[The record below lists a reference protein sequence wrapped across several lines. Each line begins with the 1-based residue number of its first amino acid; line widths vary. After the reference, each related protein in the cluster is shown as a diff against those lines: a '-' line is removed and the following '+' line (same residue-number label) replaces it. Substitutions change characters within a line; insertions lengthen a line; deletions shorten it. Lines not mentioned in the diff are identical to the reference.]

1 MPSIAELYTT
11 KNIKT
16 YWDARK
22 QEETKYVGIDELFG
36 SRKQL
41 EDTIDSVSGKSG
53 YTPALLLNSPDS
65 KTVYRERG
73 EITVEQKKIPFF
85 KEGMQVD
92 EKHIIELMKLEGNPN
107 RALVQMVYDRMF
119 NDSYQLYLSSRM
131 TREIMVNQ
139 LLSQGKV
146 SFASNGAAFTA
157 TYNITKETD
166 LAGTAKWSDL
176 ENSDP
181 LKDIRKMKKDAKIN
195 GVARAM
201 CSPTTFDYIVN
212 NAKIKKLLVNP
223 WGGADVSDAD
233 VLNLIYART
242 NVRLYVNDTYYMKD
256 DKSDAQIFPDNIIS
270 LFPIGKLGDIV
281 FSVTPEERVLLNTPN
296 VATVSIVDDGVA
308 IVETV
313 DPDAVSI
320 QTKIAMRCLPALD
333 IFPDQIVTL
342 KVA

>member
-139 LLSQGKV
+139 LLSEGKV

>member
-139 LLSQGKV
+139 LLSEGKV

-157 TYNITKETD
+157 TYKITKETD

-176 ENSDP
+176 ANSDP

-195 GVARAM
+195 GDARAM

-212 NAKIKKLLVNP
+212 NAKIKQLLANSRGV
-223 WGGADVSDAD
+223 ADVSDTD
-233 VLNLIYART
+233 VLDLIYSRT
-242 NVRLYVNDTYYMKD
+242 KVKLYVNDTYYMKD

-270 LFPIGKLGDIV
+270 LFPVGKLGDIV

-313 DPDAVSI
+313 DPDAVAI

-333 IFPDQIVTL
+333 IYPDQIVTL